1 MTLHGAD
8 NRWAKLK
15 PDEVRTIRREYDE
28 AMVNGDSVH
37 ATIKKLGA
45 KYGMAPNT
53 IYYIGVR
60 RTWKSLGED
69 DEIDVG
75 VEGS

>member
-8 NRWAKLK
+8 NRWAKLT
-15 PDEVRTIRREYDE
+15 PDEVLAIRREFDAAVASGEGIY
-28 AMVNGDSVH
+28 A
-37 ATIKKLGA
+37 IKRRLGA

-53 IYYIGVR
+53 IYYIGKR
-60 RTWKSLGED
+60 RTWQSLGE
-69 DEIDVG
+69 ENETDVG